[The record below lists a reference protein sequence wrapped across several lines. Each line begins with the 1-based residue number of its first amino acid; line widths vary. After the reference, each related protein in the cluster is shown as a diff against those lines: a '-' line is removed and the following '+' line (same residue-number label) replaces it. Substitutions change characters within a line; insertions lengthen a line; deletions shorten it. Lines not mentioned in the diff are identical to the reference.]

1 MKILTQTSILSPV
14 RSKSDK
20 LLAQLLCFFLMTFP
34 LTAHAELP
42 TVIDLQG
49 HPLPASPNESVPLR
63 GVLHG
68 IKQVDQPVLQLHR
81 TSTSPS
87 KGTILLFPGGGY
99 QVLAVEHE
107 GGGVVDFLN
116 QLGYDVAILEYTI
129 AISDA
134 RSKALSEAVVA
145 ADLLRKLGAVIGLNT
160 TSLSVMGFSAGGH
173 LAARLVHEEGVLHP
187 FSNIILI
194 YPAYLEDSEK
204 FPRGNQLNQEV
215 IPPGGIPSK
224 IFVLIGDQDQP
235 EWIASAAA
243 YAKATRTSG
252 QDTEFH
258 LLPGIAHGFG
268 LQHGQG
274 GETGGWTHLLAD
286 FLGKH

>member
-1 MKILTQTSILSPV
+1 MKRV
-14 RSKSDK
+14 FV
-20 LLAQLLCFFLMTFP
+20 LAKLLCFFLMTFP
-34 LTAHAELP
+34 LTVHAELP

-49 HPLPASPNESVPLR
+49 PPLSTSPNKSVPLR
-63 GVLHG
+63 GALHG

-81 TSTSPS
+81 TSAIPS

-107 GGGVVDFLN
+107 GGSVADFLN
-116 QLGYDVAILEYTI
+116 QLGYDVAILEYSI
-129 AISDA
+129 AIPDA

-145 ADLLRKLGAVIGLNT
+145 ADLLRKRGAVIGFNT
-160 TSLSVMGFSAGGH
+160 TSLSIMGFSAGGH

-204 FPRGNQLNQEV
+204 FPRGSQLNQEV
-215 IPPGGIPSK
+215 ILPRGIPSK
-224 IFVLIGDQDQP
+224 IFVLIGDQDQA
-235 EWIASAAA
+235 EWIASAEA
-243 YAKATRTSG
+243 YAKAAQTNG
-252 QDTEFH
+252 QDAEFH
-258 LLPGIAHGFG
+258 LLPGVAHGFG

-274 GETGGWTHLLAD
+274 GEGGGWTYLLAD
-286 FLGKH
+286 FLGNTKER